1 MIPQSVVHLLEPE
14 QYGYFTDPHRLA
26 AYTAVAQVCQLR
38 TRLLP
43 EVFAGDPTAVS
54 ISSGHKLRTIQ
65 WGTDV
70 FAAANFSPDEPQTL
84 TLPEG
89 NWHFYLSSS
98 STLAADIQQSES
110 SVLPA
115 DIVLQP
121 VKVLPSAV
129 GVVGV
134 VRVAP

>member
-1 MIPQSVVHLLEPE
+1 M
-14 QYGYFTDPHRLA
+14 A

-54 ISSGHKLRTIQ
+54 ISSGRKLRTIQ

-110 SVLPA
+110 AVLPA
-115 DIVLQP
+115 EITLQP
-121 VKVLPSAV
+121 GDLLILTGRSLE
-129 GVVGV
+129 
-134 VRVAP
+134 APVIRTQW